1 MHVLR
6 VRMRVRALLL
16 ASSVHAGIRLKCQ
29 PFARDWRSLSHI
41 CTCHVHTRPP
51 SHSHART
58 PPRLA
63 PCTHARPCCCTED
76 CVDCARAR
84 EKAKCCVKES
94 LRVLAKLAQ
103 NSSVSCGPS
112 NASQM
117 TLTKLLLPKC
127 QHTHQHIHEV
137 TTQQCTQHGL
147 PTDCRHAR
155 DYTRVGPLDSVHR
168 PCNTPHSLHLAHA
181 HHNTPS
187 CYPRCAVSPQEKCF
201 ALCTRQIQ
209 GSPQVE
215 N

>member
-1 MHVLR
+1 MRMCACACACPHACCCWPPACMHVLR

-16 ASSVHAGIRLKCQ
+16 ASCVHAGIRLKCQ

-127 QHTHQHIHEV
+127 QHTHHHTV
-137 TTQQCTQHGL
+137 
-147 PTDCRHAR
+147 PTHH
-155 DYTRVGPLDSVHR
+155 T
-168 PCNTPHSLHLAHA
+168 HA
-181 HHNTPS
+181 HKPTHT
-187 CYPRCAVSPQEKCF
+187 RGHDTAVH
-201 ALCTRQIQ
+201 AARAAY
-209 GSPQVE
+209 
-215 N
+215 